1 MNALFAYGTL
11 IDLDFFRAVTGAD
24 CDRVSARLAG
34 YARYPVR
41 GADYPGIRPAAGCAV
56 DGVVYLGVTEMAW
69 QRLDAYEGDEYERVR
84 VRVTMQADDKV
95 CEVYAYV
102 FKAEYVDRLERD
114 R

>member
-11 IDLDFFRAVTGAD
+11 IDPDFFRAVTRAD
-24 CDRVSARLAG
+24 CDCLSARLAG

-41 GADYPGIRPAAGCAV
+41 GADYPGICPEDGRYV
-56 DGVVYLGVTEMAW
+56 DGVIYLGIPEMAW

-84 VRVTMQADDKV
+84 VRVTMQADDQAR
-95 CEVYAYV
+95 EVYAYV